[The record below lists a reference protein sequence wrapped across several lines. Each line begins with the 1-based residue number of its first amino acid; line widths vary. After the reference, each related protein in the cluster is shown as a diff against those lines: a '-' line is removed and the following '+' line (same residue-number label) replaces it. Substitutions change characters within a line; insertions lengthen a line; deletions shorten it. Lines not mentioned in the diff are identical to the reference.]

1 MQARRSS
8 RSCAFV
14 AGRVFCLSKLDSFES
29 RPMKTLLEAAPP
41 SVERAVIDNW
51 QAPPPSRSR
60 AWRCQCGRPVFFRN
74 SRCPGCGT
82 PLGFVPETGSLL
94 ALEAGDAAGSWRAFG
109 SATRA
114 AGAALYWRCS
124 NLDSAAGCNWLV
136 AATDAGE
143 PGLAL
148 CRSCRLDRTLP
159 DLTRKQHRLW
169 WRRIELAKRRLVA
182 SLITLGL
189 PVASRVEEDPARGLA
204 FDLLHEDE
212 AHARVLSGY
221 RDGIVTLNI
230 EEADEARRQRVRAVL
245 HQPHRTLLGH
255 LRHDIGHYYWQR
267 LVAGG
272 AWHAPFR
279 ELFGDERKDDART
292 AQQLHAQQD
301 SGDWAARHV
310 SALAVENPLED
321 WAETFAHYLQMADA
335 LDTALGFGIDAD
347 NLELRYEPFNE
358 ASLYRRRDADAAA
371 FLGFV
376 NRWMELT
383 GVLNELARSM
393 GRPDFY
399 PCVLSSVAVRKL
411 HFVHLV
417 ILGTSG
423 RSSRKVSPIGGGI
436 TGGSRTGTGLSA
448 GDGGGS

>member
-1 MQARRSS
+1 
-8 RSCAFV
+8 
-14 AGRVFCLSKLDSFES
+14 
-29 RPMKTLLEAAPP
+29 MKSTVLEAAPP
-41 SVERAVIDNW
+41 SAERAAI
-51 QAPPPSRSR
+51 AAGEPALPGRSR
-60 AWRCQCGRPVFFRN
+60 AWRCQCGRPSFFRN

-82 PLGFVPETGSLL
+82 ALGFVPETGQLL
-94 ALEAGDAAGSWRAFG
+94 PLEPGPGAGSWRAFG
-109 SATRA
+109 SAARA
-114 AGAALYWRCS
+114 SGAPLYRRCS
-124 NLDSAAGCNWLV
+124 NLDSAAGCNWLL
-136 AATDAGE
+136 ASSDEGE
-143 PGLAL
+143 PGQLP
-148 CRSCRLDRTLP
+148 CRACRLNRTLP

-182 SLITLGL
+182 SLIALGL
-189 PVASRVEEDPARGLA
+189 PVASRIDEDPARGLA

-212 AHARVLSGY
+212 THARVLSGY

-245 HQPHRTLLGH
+245 HQPLRTLLGH

-267 LVAGG
+267 LVAGS
-272 AWHAPFR
+272 AWHEPFR
-279 ELFGDERKDDART
+279 ELFGDERRDDARSP
-292 AQQLHAQQD
+292 QQLHAQQD
-301 SGDWAARHV
+301 SGDWASRHV
-310 SALAVENPLED
+310 SALALEHPLED
-321 WAETFAHYLQMADA
+321 WAETFAHYLEMSDA

-358 ASLYRRRDADAAA
+358 TSLYRRQGADAAA

-393 GRPDFY
+393 GRLDFY
-399 PCVLSSVAVRKL
+399 PFVLSSEALRKL

-423 RSSRKVSPIGGGI
+423 RSTRSVSPIGGGI

-448 GDGGGS
+448 GDGGS

>member
-1 MQARRSS
+1 
-8 RSCAFV
+8 
-14 AGRVFCLSKLDSFES
+14 
-29 RPMKTLLEAAPP
+29 MKTTVLEAAPP
-41 SVERAVIDNW
+41 SAERAATDTSKARP
-51 QAPPPSRSR
+51 APRLR

-74 SRCPGCGT
+74 SRCLGCGT
-82 PLGFVPETGSLL
+82 PLGFVAETGNLL
-94 ALEAGDAAGSWRAFG
+94 ALEPGPVAGSWRAFG
-109 SATRA
+109 SAARA
-114 AGAALYWRCS
+114 PGGALYWRCS
-124 NLDSAAGCNWLV
+124 NLDSAAGCNWLIASTNV
-136 AATDAGE
+136 DG
-143 PGLAL
+143 PGQLL
-148 CRSCRLDRTLP
+148 CRACRLDRTLP

-182 SLITLGL
+182 SLIGLGL
-189 PVASRVEEDPARGLA
+189 PVASRVDEDPVSGLA

-245 HQPHRTLLGH
+245 HQPFRTLLGH

-272 AWHAPFR
+272 PWHEPFR
-279 ELFGDERKDDART
+279 ELFGDERKNDARSP
-292 AQQLHAQQD
+292 QQIHAQQD
-301 SGDWAARHV
+301 SGDWASRHV
-310 SALAVENPLED
+310 SAQAVENPLED
-321 WAETFAHYLQMADA
+321 WAETFAHYLEMADA
-335 LDTALGFGIDAD
+335 LDAALGFGIDAD

-358 ASLYRRRDADAAA
+358 ASLYRRQNADAAG

-393 GRPDFY
+393 GRLDFY
-399 PCVLSSVAVRKL
+399 PFVLSSDAVRKL

-417 ILGTSG
+417 VLGTSG
-423 RSSRKVSPIGGGI
+423 RSSRSVSPIGGGM

-448 GDGGGS
+448 GDGGS

>member
-1 MQARRSS
+1 
-8 RSCAFV
+8 
-14 AGRVFCLSKLDSFES
+14 
-29 RPMKTLLEAAPP
+29 MKTVLEAAPP
-41 SVERAVIDNW
+41 SADLAAIDTSEAALPTRW
-51 QAPPPSRSR
+51 H

-94 ALEAGDAAGSWRAFG
+94 PLEAGAVAGSWRTFG
-109 SATRA
+109 SAARA
-114 AGAALYWRCS
+114 PGGALYWRCS
-124 NLDSAAGCNWLV
+124 NLDSAAGCNWLIASADGQRPEQV
-136 AATDAGE
+136 
-143 PGLAL
+143 L
-148 CRSCRLDRTLP
+148 CRACRLNRTLP

-182 SLITLGL
+182 SLIALGL
-189 PVASRVEEDPARGLA
+189 PVASRVDEDPARGLA

-212 AHARVLSGY
+212 THARVLSGY

-245 HQPHRTLLGH
+245 HQPSRTLLGH
-255 LRHDIGHYYWQR
+255 LRHDIGRYYWQR

-272 AWHAPFR
+272 PWHAPFR
-279 ELFGDERKDDART
+279 ELFGDERQDDARSP
-292 AQQLHAQQD
+292 QQIHAQQE
-301 SGDWAARHV
+301 SGDWASRHV
-310 SALAVENPLED
+310 SARAVEHPLED
-321 WAETFAHYLQMADA
+321 WAETFAHYLQMVDA

-358 ASLYRRRDADAAA
+358 ASLYRRQHADAAA

-393 GRPDFY
+393 GRLDFY
-399 PCVLSSVAVRKL
+399 PFVLSSDAVRKL

-417 ILGTSG
+417 VLRTSG
-423 RSSRKVSPIGGGI
+423 RSSRSVSPIGGGI

-448 GDGGGS
+448 GDGGS